1 MLFLLSLQ
9 PFWAGIKEIEM
20 LRLIKEGITALS
32 IFYHEL
38 ALDRMGPTHPDFPE
52 VMLHVRGLREE
63 LEEIR
68 SGYAKA

>member
-1 MLFLLSLQ
+1 
-9 PFWAGIKEIEM
+9 M

-63 LEEIR
+63 LEKIR

>member
-1 MLFLLSLQ
+1 
-9 PFWAGIKEIEM
+9 M

-38 ALDRMGPTHPDFPE
+38 ALARMGPTHHDFPE

-63 LEEIR
+63 LEKIR